1 MVKEITS
8 HSNEY
13 VKMLK
18 SLKRKKS
25 RDEQGLYIVEGMK
38 TIEEAISSGQ
48 EIECIVSSDKNSAVM
63 RFAKQHNAKIIA
75 VPYEIVQQIADTKSP
90 PKEIA
95 CLKKQENLPD
105 FSGKFYVAMDDVND
119 PKNLGTII
127 RTADAAGADGVFIS
141 ETSADFY
148 GPKAQRAAMGSTF
161 HVPIEVCGLKKR
173 LAELKDEGVLVV
185 SGSLQGGDALP
196 KDITAACVVVGNEA
210 RGISDEV
217 AVLSDVLYKIRIY
230 GQAESLNASVAAGI
244 MMYDVRRA
252 LKG

>member
-75 VPYEIVQQIADTKSP
+75 VPYEIVQQIADTK
-90 PKEIA
+90 
-95 CLKKQENLPD
+95 
-105 FSGKFYVAMDDVND
+105 
-119 PKNLGTII
+119 
-127 RTADAAGADGVFIS
+127 
-141 ETSADFY
+141 
-148 GPKAQRAAMGSTF
+148 
-161 HVPIEVCGLKKR
+161 
-173 LAELKDEGVLVV
+173 
-185 SGSLQGGDALP
+185 
-196 KDITAACVVVGNEA
+196 
-210 RGISDEV
+210 
-217 AVLSDVLYKIRIY
+217 
-230 GQAESLNASVAAGI
+230 
-244 MMYDVRRA
+244 
-252 LKG
+252 